1 MIEVSDA
8 LVLILEHAKPRPPA
22 SKPVGQAVGL
32 VLAEDVVS
40 DIDSPPYDKALM
52 DGYAVV
58 ASDLRSGTAELR
70 VLEEV
75 VAGATPNEAVVSGTA
90 TRIMTGAPMPDGA
103 DAVVVVEH
111 TELVES
117 PQSSVVRIRDDSV
130 RPGQNTMRQGT
141 SLHNGDTVLRA
152 GRRLAAHDVG
162 VLSEVGRQDA
172 LVYPKPSVAVL
183 ATGNE
188 LVPADQMPGAGQ
200 IRNSNGPML
209 CALANKAGGASVDLG
224 IGRDDEAELS
234 RLVRRGL
241 KEDVLVLS
249 GGVSAGVLDLV
260 PKVLEDAGVERVFHK
275 VRVKPG
281 KPLWFGVVP
290 GTPGNTL
297 VFGLPGNPVGSL
309 VCFELFVRPALGA
322 LAGKQANAQPTV
334 EARLARR
341 HQQRGDRP
349 TYFPAVLR
357 RESGN
362 TLVEP
367 LDWHGSADLP
377 TLARADG
384 LALFPAEK
392 TRFEAGEPITV
403 LMLD

>member
-1 MIEVSDA
+1 MIDVSDA
-8 LVLILEHAKPRPPA
+8 LSLIFERASRRPPA
-22 SKPVGQAVGL
+22 KKPVGQAVGL
-32 VLAEDVVS
+32 VLAEDVAS

-58 ASDLRSGTAELR
+58 ASDLQSGTAELQ

-75 VAGATPNEAVVSGTA
+75 VAGATPSEVVVPGTA

-103 DAVVVVEH
+103 DAVVIIEN
-111 TELVES
+111 TELVGS

-130 RPGQNTMRQGT
+130 KPAQNIMRQGT
-141 SLHNGDTVLRA
+141 SLHKGDVVLHK

-162 VLSEVGRQDA
+162 IMSEVGRHDA
-172 LVYPKPSVAVL
+172 LVYPQPSVAVL

-188 LVPADQMPGAGQ
+188 LVPPDHVPGAGQ

-209 CALANKAGGASVDLG
+209 CALADKAGGASVDLG

-241 KEDVLVLS
+241 QEDVLVLS

-260 PKVLEDAGVERVFHK
+260 PKVLEDGGVERVFHK

-281 KPLWFGVVP
+281 KPLWFGAVP
-290 GTPGNTL
+290 GTAGNTL
-297 VFGLPGNPVGSL
+297 VFGLPGNPVGTL
-309 VCFELFVRPALGA
+309 VCFELFVRPALRA
-322 LAGKQANAQPTV
+322 MAGKQADTHPMV
-334 EARLARR
+334 EARLARP
-341 HQQRGDRP
+341 HKQRGDRP

-357 RESGN
+357 NESDT

-367 LDWHGSADLP
+367 LNWHGSADLS

-392 TRFEAGEPITV
+392 TRFEAGESITV
-403 LMLD
+403 LLLD